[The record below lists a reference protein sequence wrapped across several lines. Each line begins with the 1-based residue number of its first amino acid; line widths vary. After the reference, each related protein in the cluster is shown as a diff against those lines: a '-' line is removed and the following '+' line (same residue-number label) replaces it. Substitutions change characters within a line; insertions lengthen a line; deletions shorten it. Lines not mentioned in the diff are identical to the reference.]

1 MVKFRALTLAFPIIL
16 LVSCGRQNS
25 AISAP
30 APSEIFGTATKQTL
44 LVTETLPAS
53 SIVVPTLPPL
63 LSENGPFFLLYKG
76 LSDGVIVYDIQNFG
90 RKTIDRLN
98 LNNLVVYYNP
108 YLIDDL
114 VSPDG
119 KWFAYHSVDGD
130 TWILNLLN
138 IVNETEIKIAEV
150 MPENS
155 DQKLLELEKQ
165 LPSIYPEFFSPAELI
180 SVQLNF
186 REGIRSVAWS
196 PDSRYLAFA
205 AQIDGLSSDVYI
217 YDLEAQHIRRLND
230 DMLNVEWITW
240 SPDGRY
246 ILFYNDIPRS
256 NYSGRTLHVLEATA
270 SDVKDPKIYKSGTW
284 WLSVGWRTPT
294 TLYISHHGDGG
305 SWYDLGYFDLETKT
319 LESLWANPYEDFVY
333 VAETNEFAFSTEE
346 GLYFLDSTENTHL
359 MSEHVFWRIV
369 FRGGSK
375 YQYVANDYGNV
386 TFGVSID
393 GELTQLGQGS
403 SQWSISPNSQ
413 YLIIF
418 DNQNL
423 QLLNKEDEVI
433 RTIPIVASGIS
444 WNPDSS
450 GFFLSSW
457 KELYYMSVQGGESL
471 LVDSCQSSDCEFGL
485 YESAWLP

>member
-1 MVKFRALTLAFPIIL
+1 MVKFRIIALTFPVIL
-16 LVSCGRQNS
+16 LISCGRLNS
-25 AISAP
+25 ATSVSASP
-30 APSEIFGTATKQTL
+30 EILITATKQL
-44 LVTETLPAS
+44 LPAVETPLAS
-53 SIVVPTLPPL
+53 TAVPTLPSS
-63 LSENGPFFLLYKG
+63 LSEEGPFFLLHKG
-76 LSDGVIVYDIQNFG
+76 LSDGIVVYDIQNFG

-98 LNNLVVYYNP
+98 LNTPAYYNP
-108 YLIDDL
+108 YLIDEL

-138 IVNETEIKIAEV
+138 IVDETEIKIAEV

-165 LPSIYPEFFSPAELI
+165 LPSIYPEFFLPNELI

-186 REGIRSVAWS
+186 REDIRSVAWS

-217 YDLEAQHIRRLND
+217 YDLGAQHIRRLND

-246 ILFYNDIPRS
+246 ILFYNDIPSS

-284 WLSVGWRTPT
+284 WLGVRWRTPT

-305 SWYDLGYFDLETKT
+305 SWYDLGYFDLETKK
-319 LESLWANPYEDFVY
+319 LESLWTKAYEGFAYDV
-333 VAETNEFAFSTEE
+333 ENDQFAFSTED
-346 GLYFLDSTENTHL
+346 GLYFFNSTSGARL
-359 MSEHVFWRIV
+359 VSKSVFWFIS
-369 FRGGSK
+369 FWGGSK
-375 YQYVANDYGNV
+375 YQYIANDYDNI
-386 TFGVSID
+386 TFGVSTD
-393 GELTQLGQGS
+393 GALTQLGQGS
-403 SQWSISPNSQ
+403 SRWSISPNSQ
-413 YLIIF
+413 YLTIF
-418 DNQNL
+418 DNQSL

-433 RTIPIVASGIS
+433 RTIPIAVSDIS

-457 KELYYMSVQGGESL
+457 KELHYVSVKDSELL

-485 YESAWLP
+485 GESVWLP